1 MNHLFDVAKRPGFDR
16 YPYLR
21 DSTAA
26 PYVEAP
32 TPRPIGVVVNEFHS
46 RISEMDDHQLAAIY
60 MAVEQ
65 EHVNRMAA
73 AAGYVE
79 CEEVVF

>member
-1 MNHLFDVAKRPGFDR
+1 MHLLDVSKRPWFDR
-16 YPYLR
+16 AQR
-21 DSTAA
+21 
-26 PYVEAP
+26 VED
-32 TPRPIGVVVNEFHS
+32 TPAKKSIALVAGEFHA